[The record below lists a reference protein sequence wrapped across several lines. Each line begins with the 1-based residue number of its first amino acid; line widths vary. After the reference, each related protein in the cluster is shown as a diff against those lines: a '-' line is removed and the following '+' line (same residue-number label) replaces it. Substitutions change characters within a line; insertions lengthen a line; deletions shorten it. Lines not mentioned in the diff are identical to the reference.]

1 MKFGLKVAGR
11 SQSRAHFIGGVL
23 FMLVIGLGVYAG
35 VTRLTAS
42 LKSDAALPVKAVKID
57 GVFTQ
62 ISKHYIAELAGK
74 IAGGRNIASFD
85 TAVLERRLYEEP
97 WVASAVVE
105 RQMPDTLLISVVE
118 HVPAAYWN
126 ERGLYDARTKTVFY
140 PDLKNFSQS
149 LVKLGAFRDNLAP
162 EVYKSAVDFI
172 KILSGSRF
180 QMVEL
185 YMDQVRCYNLTLSN
199 GTRLILGQDPGDC
212 EERLRR
218 FLQAFPETG
227 LKMDEV
233 AYADLRYDVGFAVG
247 KRADSDKAGEKQ

>member
-1 MKFGLKVAGR
+1 MIMMRK
-11 SQSRAHFIGGVL
+11 SQSRAHFIGGLL
-23 FMLVIGLGVYAG
+23 FMLVIGLILYEGVSRL
-35 VTRLTAS
+35 VTS
-42 LKSDAALPVKAVKID
+42 LQSDDALPVKAVKID
-57 GVFTQ
+57 GAFSQ
-62 ISKHYIAELAGK
+62 LSRRYIAELAGK
-74 IAGGRNIASFD
+74 VAGGRNIASLD

-97 WVASAVVE
+97 WVAQAVVE

-162 EVYKSAVDFI
+162 EVYKNAVAFI
-172 KILSGSRF
+172 KILSESSY

-199 GTRLILGQDPGDC
+199 GTRLILGQDPEVC

-227 LKMDEV
+227 LKIDEV
-233 AYADLRYDVGFAVG
+233 AYADLRYDVGFAIGRGAGSGDRTGG
-247 KRADSDKAGEKQ
+247 KQ